1 MQIVTQ
7 ILKIGWSWYN
17 IHCGPKN
24 PKLSELNGLP
34 VSGNSPRHLNSNL
47 SRQIPFGQWLEK
59 SIAFKTVCATIGG
72 GTWNHENSIMLCRPC
87 GCGHVFFLN
96 SQIYRSLS
104 MVFWQLDELFFGFKF
119 KYATDW
125 SNYEWKSKLSDGT
138 FGIWFRANSTKSLTS
153 FSDLLW
159 FWGQRNLLET
169 RMTHIKSL
177 IHLGSHS
184 EFSGYF
190 FWVMRRENFEEI
202 SFHRNYFVI
211 CIAVNFY
218 RWKKKLLRASHWN
231 VWSLIILCWRRLKP
245 KYVAVIDRTRF
256 ARSSTYKRTNKWK
269 KNRHTNDYS

>member
-1 MQIVTQ
+1 MQIVTR

-104 MVFWQLDELFFGFKF
+104 MVFWQLDELFLVLNLNMRLIDLITNESRNWAMGLLEFGFGRIPPKVWRVF
-119 KYATDW
+119 QIYFDFGGKGIY
-125 SNYEWKSKLSDGT
+125 SKRGWRTSSLSFT
-138 FGIWFRANSTKSLTS
+138 
-153 FSDLLW
+153 
-159 FWGQRNLLET
+159 
-169 RMTHIKSL
+169 
-177 IHLGSHS
+177 
-184 EFSGYF
+184 
-190 FWVMRRENFEEI
+190 
-202 SFHRNYFVI
+202 
-211 CIAVNFY
+211 
-218 RWKKKLLRASHWN
+218 
-231 VWSLIILCWRRLKP
+231 
-245 KYVAVIDRTRF
+245 
-256 ARSSTYKRTNKWK
+256 
-269 KNRHTNDYS
+269 